1 MLRAVPGASA
11 CPLLPHREQ
20 GVPNQHERGCGGRGT
35 VRCAREPRAAPRR
48 EGAGRSRGP
57 AAAPGC
63 SGEPHPRPPT
73 APSLAVV
80 GRQGLAEEVKG
91 SEGQEVSILFFH
103 LNKETGG
110 CSPLVFPAWGCSGHR
125 SKGFALQSAVGGTV
139 GPSPYGAALSGTERF
154 GILPSARHCPAQLQ
168 FRGVQSGVL
177 GSALSGLPIAGG
189 VCEAEGDAML
199 RLPVFSLLP
208 PSRVILASKGTKYP
222 LEVKHPPCNH
232 GRNQGK
238 HRESQPQGENRVHE
252 VPR

>member
-20 GVPNQHERGCGGRGT
+20 EVPNQHEQGCGGCGT
-35 VRCAREPRAAPRR
+35 VRCARELQASPRR

-63 SGEPHPRPPT
+63 SGELHRRPPT
-73 APSLAVV
+73 APSLALV

-91 SEGQEVSILFFH
+91 SEGQEVNIGFFH
-103 LNKETGG
+103 LNKEMGG
-110 CSPLVFPAWGCSGHR
+110 CSPLVFPAWGCSGHC

-139 GPSPYGAALSGTERF
+139 GASPYGAALSGTERF
-154 GILPSARHCPAQLQ
+154 GILPSARHCPAWLQ

-177 GSALSGLPIAGG
+177 GAALSGLPIAGG
-189 VCEAEGDAML
+189 VCEAKGDAVL

-208 PSRVILASKGTKYP
+208 PS
-222 LEVKHPPCNH
+222 
-232 GRNQGK
+232 
-238 HRESQPQGENRVHE
+238 
-252 VPR
+252 